1 MGPVPA
7 GSSQPGGHL
16 GNWQPTAND
25 GAVDAG
31 VGCYAA
37 GEITR
42 TAAGVPRIYCTH
54 TSLVSLASQEPRIK
68 FARAN
73 PCAGMSHSVLMASA
87 SPKLLI
93 EDACLKLQVKHV
105 IGTELIPYKGL
116 HIIEKNCPRV
126 EKLNQ
131 IKGAFHEHHLAV
143 AFSDNEGDMELLHQ
157 AHLDYWVLSDGNIRP
172 C

>member
-1 MGPVPA
+1 M
-7 GSSQPGGHL
+7 
-16 GNWQPTAND
+16 
-25 GAVDAG
+25 
-31 VGCYAA
+31 
-37 GEITR
+37 
-42 TAAGVPRIYCTH
+42 PR
-54 TSLVSLASQEPRIK
+54 
-68 FARAN
+68 
-73 PCAGMSHSVLMASA
+73 SVLMASA

-93 EDACLKLQVKHV
+93 EDACLNLQLKHV
-105 IGTELIPYKGL
+105 IGTELIPCKGR
-116 HIIEKNCPRV
+116 HIIEQNCPGV